1 MKKKDGKVLGEN
13 LLAAINKVLQH
24 NKAGQTNKI
33 EKAVKKSIRLIV
45 KKIPKIQ
52 NRSKKKVKD
61 TALNSNEVK
70 QETVATPTL

>member
-45 KKIPKIQ
+45 KKIPKIKNTQ
-52 NRSKKKVKD
+52 SNGKVKD
-61 TALNSNEVK
+61 RVLNSDEV
-70 QETVATPTL
+70 